1 MLAAVHGKSLEDVL
15 AQEIFT
21 PAGMRSS
28 GLITDRR
35 VIAMLPP
42 SYDLDAGPQ
51 VPARFPPHQELANY
65 GGAGAAY
72 STAEDL
78 LAFNH
83 ALMNDVLLDR
93 TSREVMLES
102 SPQSGSA
109 AFGCWVYTL
118 EVPGHGSVR
127 VVERHGAIAGY
138 NVVNLIAPDKA
149 ISVILLC
156 NISSFAEPQT
166 WGRQG
171 LAYQLLEEAL
181 GQVARGVL
189 SPRAN

>member
-1 MLAAVHGKSLEDVL
+1 APV
-15 AQEIFT
+15 
-21 PAGMRSS
+21 
-28 GLITDRR
+28 
-35 VIAMLPP
+35 
-42 SYDLDAGPQ
+42 
-51 VPARFPPHQELANY
+51 RFPPHQELANY

-72 STAEDL
+72 STADDL

-83 ALMNDVLLDR
+83 ALMNDVLIDR
-93 TSREVMLES
+93 TSREVMFES
-102 SPQSGSA
+102 SPQSGYA

-118 EVPGHGSVR
+118 EVPGHGSIR
-127 VVERHGAIAGY
+127 IVERHGAIAGC

-171 LAYQLLEEAL
+171 LAYRLLDEAL
-181 GQVARGVL
+181 GQVPGDVA
-189 SPRAN
+189 SPRAK